1 VSPAAVTPIATG
13 IGGTSAKL
21 AAGFT
26 LTVSERTGIYG
37 ELGKLW
43 ASGGAAWV
51 GSSINAAVGVRVK
64 W

>member
-26 LTVSERTGIYG
+26 LAVSERTGIYG
-37 ELGKLW
+37 GLGKLW
-43 ASGGAAWV
+43 ASGGAA
-51 GSSINAAVGVRVK
+51 
-64 W
+64 